1 MVNLFNFEVHSLRRL
16 FYSGKVQAV
25 TVSLEDGE
33 IGILAHHSPFSAH
46 TVTGSL
52 RIKDE
57 NGSWRIAFVC
67 SGILEVKDHKTV
79 LMVETAEWPEEINLE
94 QILENKKQTEEMLK
108 DTRLRFET
116 ERAKK
121 RLHHLECKLKVF
133 ETMKR

>member
-1 MVNLFNFEVHSLRRL
+1 MVDLFNFEVHSLRRL
-16 FYSGKVQAV
+16 FYSDKVQAV

-57 NGSWRIAFVC
+57 NGNWRVAFVC
-67 SGILEVKDHKTV
+67 SGILEVKEHKAV
-79 LMVETAEWPEEINLE
+79 LMVETAEWPEEIDVEHVLE
-94 QILENKKQTEEMLK
+94 IKRQTEEILK

-121 RLHHLECKLKVF
+121 RLHHLECKLKVL
-133 ETMKR
+133 ETIK